1 MKFLKFAKVFSSV
14 KDEFVQF
21 ISRGNVIDLAVGI
34 IIGAEFSKIVSSLVS
49 DIIMPP
55 IGFLLQGINFE
66 NLKLFLDAEQKVSI
80 NYGNF
85 IQNLVSFLVISIAV
99 FFIIKFVNYLDKA
112 REIVIKDEK
121 LSKSIETID
130 EHVQD
135 K

>member
-34 IIGAEFSKIVSSLVS
+34 IMGAEFSKIVSSLVS

-121 LSKSIETID
+121 LSKSIETIN